1 MFAFNFGKYFLTKAF
16 TSKSFQC
23 CVRICQSLEN
33 IVNKMN
39 ASNITDFTVFGED
52 VFYFNAIKILHGIG
66 VVVCLIAG
74 CIFYGGIVA
83 YERFGGDPAK
93 RSLRN
98 KLIASVFSLPIIF
111 QPFVFGFA
119 YRIIIGPLNIQG

>member
-1 MFAFNFGKYFLTKAF
+1 
-16 TSKSFQC
+16 
-23 CVRICQSLEN
+23 
-33 IVNKMN
+33 MN
-39 ASNITDFTVFGED
+39 TSNITDFTVFDEYI
-52 VFYFNAIKILHGIG
+52 FHFNAIKVLHGIG
-66 VVVCLIAG
+66 FVVCLIAG

-93 RSLRN
+93 RSLHN

-119 YRIIIGPLNIQG
+119 WRIIIGPLNIQGWFLHFNESFENNFKGCNFLTTLFSSEVSPLQM